1 MTSHVATRKERL
13 RKRRAILRRA
23 RAIAPECV
31 LAGFIFG
38 LSFGYWWAAQA
49 YGRSQAA
56 RFSLDPGVV
65 HHAPA
70 KEEAQL

>member
-49 YGRSQAA
+49 YGRQPASSG
-56 RFSLDPGVV
+56 FESGLI
-65 HHAPA
+65 HHAPV
-70 KEEAQL
+70 KTDG